1 MRKTCEE
8 KNNILQNC
16 SMRNCLELQLLVDNF
31 RIMFIDAFLPEIY
44 YLIKR
49 IGDLDLKKTFC

>member
-16 SMRNCLELQLLVDNF
+16 SMRNCLELKLLVDNF
-31 RIMFIDAFLPEIY
+31 RIMFIDAFLP
-44 YLIKR
+44 
-49 IGDLDLKKTFC
+49 